1 MSLDLLLAGRDLVN
15 ISRHL
20 LLVGQ

>member
-1 MSLDLLLAGRDLVN
+1 MSLDLLLASRDLVN